1 MKKVIFLKISHISLA
16 NIGFYQSADTL
27 HFTIREA
34 ISYAIANNPQLKVS
48 RLDEV
53 NNEYK
58 IKEIKSSALPQVNG
72 SGTGTDNFQLSST
85 LLPGEIIGQP
95 GVKVPVKMGTRF
107 VYGANLQLQQ
117 TIYNPSLNAGLS
129 AAKASQ
135 GLYALQTFK
144 TKEDL
149 IYNLA
154 QVYIQL
160 QIADKQ
166 QSLIEGNIERTE
178 KLLDMT
184 QLQYKEGI
192 AKKVDVDQLNV
203 NLTNLKTQY
212 SSTKNDYNQLLNSI
226 KLLMNIDVAQ
236 PIALAAPGERE
247 LPVSNKLILD
257 ANTDLN
263 ILDKQIALQELNTKS
278 IKAGFL
284 PTVSLSANY
293 GKQFQTSKLFN
304 SAATS
309 GFASGYYSLNV
320 SIPIFDGFS
329 KRNKIAQS
337 NTALKQLQFN
347 KEYLVKNV
355 QNEFQTATENLNQNR
370 KVANAQEQN
379 MKVAEELYNVAKLSF
394 TEGISPL
401 SELINAENSLR
412 EAQTQ
417 YLTATLQMNLAELET
432 MKTSGQLSQIINN
445 NSFK

>member
-1 MKKVIFLKISHISLA
+1 MKKLSLILFSFLGLGKLA
-16 NIGFYQSADTL
+16 FSQTPDTM
-27 HFTIREA
+27 HFTIRDA
-34 ISYAIANNPQLKVS
+34 VSYAIKNNPQLKGS
-48 RLDEV
+48 QLNEV

-58 IKEIKSSALPQVNG
+58 IKEIRSSALPQVSA
-72 SGTGTDNFQLSST
+72 SGTGTDNFQLGST
-85 LLPGEIIGQP
+85 LLPGELAGQP
-95 GVKVPVKMGTRF
+95 GATIPVKMGTRF
-107 VYGANLQLQQ
+107 VYGATLQLKQ
-117 TIYNPSLNAGLS
+117 TIYDPSMNAGLN

-135 GLYALQTFK
+135 SLYALQTFK

-149 IYNLA
+149 VFNIA

-166 QSLIEGNIERTE
+166 KSLIEGNIGRTE
-178 KLLDMT
+178 KLLEMT

-203 NLTNLKTQY
+203 NLTNLQTQL

-226 KLLMNIDVAQ
+226 KLLMNIDVTQ
-236 PIALAAPGERE
+236 PISIRE
-247 LPVSNKLILD
+247 PDQRHLPVSSELILN

-263 ILDKQIALQELNTKS
+263 ILDKQIALQEINSKN
-278 IKAGFL
+278 IKTGFL

-293 GKQFQTSKLFN
+293 GKQFQTTKLFN
-304 SAATS
+304 DAATN

-329 KRNKIAQS
+329 KKNKIAQS

-355 QNEFQTATENLNQNR
+355 QNEFKTATENLNQNQ
-370 KVANAQEQN
+370 KVAKAQEQN

-432 MKTSGQLSQIINN
+432 MKTSGQLSQLINN
-445 NSFK
+445 STIK

>member
-1 MKKVIFLKISHISLA
+1 MKKIIFMLFTVLGLG
-16 NIGFYQSADTL
+16 NVVFPQTADTL

-34 ISYAIANNPQLKVS
+34 VSYAIKNNPQLKGS
-48 RLDEV
+48 QLNEV

-58 IKEIKSSALPQVNG
+58 IKEIKSSSLPQVTG
-72 SGTGTDNFQLSST
+72 SGTGTDNFQLGST
-85 LLPGEIIGQP
+85 VLPGEIIGQP
-95 GVKVPVKMGTRF
+95 GTLVPVKMGTRF
-107 VYGANLQLQQ
+107 VYGATLQLKQ
-117 TIYNPSLNAGLS
+117 TIYDPSMNAGLN

-135 GLYALQTFK
+135 SLYALQTFK

-149 IYNLA
+149 VFNIA

-166 QSLIEGNIERTE
+166 KSLIEGNIGRTE
-178 KLLDMT
+178 KLLEMT

-203 NLTNLKTQY
+203 NLTNLQTQL
-212 SSTKNDYNQLLNSI
+212 SSTKNDYNQLLNAI
-226 KLLMNIDVAQ
+226 KLLMNLDATQ
-236 PIALAAPGERE
+236 PIVIAEPGKRQ
-247 LPVSNKLILD
+247 LPVSSELILT

-263 ILDKQIALQELNTKS
+263 ILDKQISLQELNTKS

-293 GKQFQTSKLFN
+293 GKQFQTGKLFN
-304 SAATS
+304 DAATN

-329 KRNKIAQS
+329 KKNKIAQS

-355 QNEFQTATENLNQNR
+355 QNEFKTATENLNQNQ
-370 KVANAQEQN
+370 KVAKAQEQN

-432 MKTSGQLSQIINN
+432 MKTSGQLSQLINN
-445 NSFK
+445 STIK

>member
-1 MKKVIFLKISHISLA
+1 MKQIFLVALTLIA
-16 NIGFYQSADTL
+16 FGNIGFSQTADTL
-27 HFTIREA
+27 HFTLSEA
-34 ISYAIANNPQLKVS
+34 VSYAIKNNPQLKVS

-72 SGTGTDNFQLSST
+72 SGTGTDNFQLGST

-95 GVKVPVKMGTRF
+95 GIKVPVKMGTRYT
-107 VYGANLQLQQ
+107 YGATVQLRQA
-117 TIYNPSLNAGLS
+117 IYDPTLNAGLK

-135 GLYALQTFK
+135 NLYALQSFK

-149 IYNLA
+149 VYNLA
-154 QVYIQL
+154 QVFIQL

-178 KLLDMT
+178 KLLEMT
-184 QLQYKEGI
+184 QMQFKEGI

-203 NLTNLKTQY
+203 NLTNLQTQF

-236 PIALAAPGERE
+236 PIAIEAPGTRQ
-247 LPVSNKLILD
+247 LPVSKELVLD

-263 ILDKQIALQELNTKS
+263 ILDRQIALQELNTKS

-284 PTVSLSANY
+284 PTVSFSANY

-309 GFASGYYSLNV
+309 GFASGYYSINV

-337 NTALKQLQFN
+337 NTALKQMEIN

-355 QNEFQTATENLNQNR
+355 QNEFQTATENLTQNE
-370 KVANAQEQN
+370 KVAKAQEQN

-417 YLTATLQMNLAELET
+417 YLTASLQMNLAELET
-432 MKTSGQLSQIINN
+432 MKTSGQLSQLINN
-445 NSFK
+445 KLIK